1 MFTGLITDMGH
12 VRAIGGDGD
21 KRIEFTT
28 RYDTD
33 AIAVGASICCAGV
46 CMTVIDKG
54 AGWFATS
61 ATAETLSRTTLGG
74 WEAGTPVNLEQALKA
89 GDPLGGHMVLGH
101 VDGVARVAEVVPDGE
116 SLGLAIAA
124 PDHLMRYIAA
134 KGSVAVDGVSLTVNE
149 IVEDRF
155 AVTVIP
161 HTRAVTTLGALE
173 AGRAVNLEIDM
184 VARYVARLLGKE

>member
-12 VRAIGGDGD
+12 VRAIAGDRD

-33 AIAVGASICCAGV
+33 TIAVGASICCAGV
-46 CMTVIDKG
+46 CMTVVDKG

-74 WEAGTPVNLEQALKA
+74 WEAGTPVNLEQALNA

-101 VDGVARVAEVVPDGE
+101 VDGVGRVAEAAADGE

-124 PDHLMRYIAA
+124 PDPLMRYIAA

-155 AVTVIP
+155 TVTVIP
-161 HTRAVTTLGALE
+161 HTRAVSTLGALD
-173 AGRAVNLEIDM
+173 AGREVNLEIDM
-184 VARYVARLLGKE
+184 VARYVARLLGKD

>member
-1 MFTGLITDMGH
+1 
-12 VRAIGGDGD
+12 
-21 KRIEFTT
+21 
-28 RYDTD
+28 
-33 AIAVGASICCAGV
+33 
-46 CMTVIDKG
+46 MTVIDKG